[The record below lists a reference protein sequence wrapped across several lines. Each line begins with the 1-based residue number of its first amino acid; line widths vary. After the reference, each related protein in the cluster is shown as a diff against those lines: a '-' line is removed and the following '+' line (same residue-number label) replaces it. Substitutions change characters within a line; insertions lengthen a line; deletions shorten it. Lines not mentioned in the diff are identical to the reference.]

1 MLSTILRERKIWL
14 EVVHSLEETEKEINA
29 FLRAYYPE
37 DLNILKSF
45 GFSETTIAY
54 FISVYV
60 DIGRFKDVKAF
71 KSYMGLGLRIYQSGK
86 KEKNVVNSYTNKYI
100 RKLLYMYVVQAV
112 REKSNHRRVKEYYLR
127 QVEKKAEAKRRQ

>member
-1 MLSTILRERKIWL
+1 VLSTILRERKIWL